1 MHDIEVDPGPN
12 NYTVGTQKK
21 TNNVKNAHLN
31 VRSLKRREHFIL
43 VKESILANK
52 FDVFTISET
61 WLNNTV
67 SDLELEIP
75 GYSLHRLDRQTK
87 KGGGVCVYVLQ
98 SYKTEVLGEI
108 SYISSTDFHQL
119 WIKIQVRNLKSII
132 ICTTYRPPDTPVS
145 CFNTDLT
152 PSLITASLLDKT
164 IYILGDLN
172 CNLLNSSCPD
182 SRALTNFCLTYN
194 LSQMVTSPTRV
205 TNLTETLIDVI
216 LVSNAKQVLKTE
228 VLQSSISDHDLVYA
242 LLRLKQ
248 QRPKPTYINIRSF
261 KHYDLNKFHTDV
273 SQAPWSILDTF
284 DDPEDKLYAFD
295 SLFNDILD
303 EHAPVKTIKIR
314 GRANACVTDEIREL
328 MKTRDYWKAKA
339 RKSKDPLHWSAYKNF
354 HREVKREIRMA
365 EREFATEQIINNKNN
380 TNSIWKA
387 IRICIPK
394 KSASQ
399 RNYSKDDKTVANEF
413 NSFFAS
419 VGDNTIKK
427 IEVLAREANYNL
439 GKRSFVPKNY
449 SLPDQFTFSTVPHNQ
464 VESIVKSMASNK
476 APGIDKVPI
485 RVIKDCLPAILPSIT
500 SIINATFESAIFP
513 NMWKIAV
520 VTPIPKEGDDEVPNN
535 NRPISLQDV
544 GASPPVIHWFYSYLS
559 SRYQVVRINT
569 TLSDRLPVASGVP
582 QGSILGPLL
591 FNIYVNDLPLVP
603 EHCAPQCYV
612 DDTKLLMSFRLQDQ
626 SSVMDK
632 MNKDLLKIRNWCF
645 DNQLLLNPDKTKLII
660 FGSRQ
665 MATKVEDFRL
675 SLLGKELVPV
685 KVVKDLG
692 IILDSNLTYNEHII
706 TTVSA
711 CMKRLG
717 QINRV
722 KHAFDQR
729 TLTIIINSLVFSKLF
744 YCSNVWSNTTE
755 RNLDKLQAVQNFACR
770 IISGARK
777 FDHITPILKRLQWLP
792 VRDQLYYRQAIM
804 CFKCMTG
811 SAPGYLT
818 EQFIKRSDVS
828 KRSTRNA
835 QALDIPLF
843 RSASGQKTFYYQ
855 VVSLWNSLT
864 PKLKL
869 CQSQREFKQSL
880 KRLLLTEFLC

>member
-1 MHDIEVDPGPN
+1 MAASGHVRPCSRALCILLLLYALTSAPESQDQFVSSNGFSISSFNHSWKPQASHSENLNLSMFHSTKWRTLLRVTERIKRTKAATALYGNSSSTFRLIIQLMHDIEVNPGPN

-21 TNNVKNAHLN
+21 TNNVKIAHLN

-132 ICTTYRPPDTPVS
+132 ICTTYRPPDTTVS

-194 LSQMVTSPTRV
+194 LSQMVTSPTQV

-314 GRANACVTDEIREL
+314 GRENACVTDEIREL

-339 RKSKDPLHWSAYKNF
+339 RKLKDPLHWSAYKNF

-387 IRICIPK
+387 IRTCIPK

-439 GKRSFVPKNY
+439 GKCSFVPKNY

-485 RVIKDCLPAILPSIT
+485 RVIKECLPAILPSIT

-520 VTPIPKEGDDEVPNN
+520 LTPIPKEGDDEVPNN
-535 NRPISLQDV
+535 NRPISLLPVLSKVCERVAHNQFSSYLLSRDHLSCKQSGNKQWHSTETSLIHTTDTILSAIDKKKLTAVVLLDMSKAFDSINHQILLEKLQDV
-544 GASPPVIHWFYSYLS
+544 GASPPVIHWFYSYS
-559 SRYQVVRINT
+559 S
-569 TLSDRLPVASGVP
+569 S
-582 QGSILGPLL
+582 
-591 FNIYVNDLPLVP
+591 
-603 EHCAPQCYV
+603 
-612 DDTKLLMSFRLQDQ
+612 
-626 SSVMDK
+626 
-632 MNKDLLKIRNWCF
+632 
-645 DNQLLLNPDKTKLII
+645 
-660 FGSRQ
+660 
-665 MATKVEDFRL
+665 
-675 SLLGKELVPV
+675 
-685 KVVKDLG
+685 
-692 IILDSNLTYNEHII
+692 
-706 TTVSA
+706 
-711 CMKRLG
+711 
-717 QINRV
+717 
-722 KHAFDQR
+722 
-729 TLTIIINSLVFSKLF
+729 
-744 YCSNVWSNTTE
+744 
-755 RNLDKLQAVQNFACR
+755 
-770 IISGARK
+770 
-777 FDHITPILKRLQWLP
+777 
-792 VRDQLYYRQAIM
+792 
-804 CFKCMTG
+804 
-811 SAPGYLT
+811 
-818 EQFIKRSDVS
+818 
-828 KRSTRNA
+828 
-835 QALDIPLF
+835 
-843 RSASGQKTFYYQ
+843 
-855 VVSLWNSLT
+855 
-864 PKLKL
+864 
-869 CQSQREFKQSL
+869 
-880 KRLLLTEFLC
+880 